1 VGFRLKREKRSV
13 SVIMQL
19 VLQCLHIHTT
29 ILVVHTAFVVH
40 IHIHYICKY
49 GLYQC
54 VNISIP
60 VHHPALR
67 LPKVPSLEPVEVL
80 EELLP
85 LILVHSSLVM
95 HVVAAP
101 RQNGNVIF

>member
-1 VGFRLKREKRSV
+1 
-13 SVIMQL
+13 M
-19 VLQCLHIHTT
+19 
-29 ILVVHTAFVVH
+29 
-40 IHIHYICKY
+40 HYIYQC

-54 VNISIP
+54 SNISIP
-60 VHHPALR
+60 VHCPAIR
-67 LPKVPSLEPVEVL
+67 LPEVPSLEPVEVL

-101 RQNGNVIF
+101 HQNGNVIF